1 MLLFWHENL
10 REFEL
15 HRRQNRSR
23 TFLQKCAVGDFYG
36 TGIEIWAGKLFC
48 SIRDTSPRDFSIMTL
63 FVERHESH
71 SRHALNENFIGNV
84 SQIFS
89 AFVLISASSNI
100 GFSPLHTKKE
110 PS

>member
-1 MLLFWHENL
+1 MF
-10 REFEL
+10 F
-15 HRRQNRSR
+15 
-23 TFLQKCAVGDFYG
+23 
-36 TGIEIWAGKLFC
+36 
-48 SIRDTSPRDFSIMTL
+48 SIRDPSPRDFSIMTL

-110 PS
+110 PSLEDFFPFNCKKINPTGMAIGKK

>member
-1 MLLFWHENL
+1 
-10 REFEL
+10 
-15 HRRQNRSR
+15 
-23 TFLQKCAVGDFYG
+23 
-36 TGIEIWAGKLFC
+36 
-48 SIRDTSPRDFSIMTL
+48 MTL

-110 PS
+110 PSLKKNSVYVIVKKINPDWNDNRKEIVS